1 MSNRLALPA
10 LLALLVVILALIL
23 SGLVREMVAIPL
35 LYLLWLMR
43 VIFESIPQVVLWV
56 GFLALAALVAWNSLV
71 GPRAPPLVRQPA
83 PVSRAPV
90 AAWAM
95 LFARTTRDDY
105 ARQLLAQRL
114 GQLAFDLLASQG
126 QPPAQ
131 SLWQYLNDMSQDI
144 PPDVRAYFQAGVR
157 MQRSLPRFWWRWWAH
172 AARQEPRADP
182 LDLDPEHVVRF
193 LEERMLLETRDQ
205 RPEIGD

>member
-1 MSNRLALPA
+1 MSNRLALPG
-10 LLALLVVILALIL
+10 LLALLVVILALAL
-23 SGLVREMVAIPL
+23 SGLVRELVVIPL

-56 GFLALAALVAWNSLV
+56 GFLALAALVAWNSLA
-71 GPRAPPLVRQPA
+71 GPRAPLPARQPG
-83 PVSRAPV
+83 PPSRAPV

-114 GQLAFDLLASQG
+114 GQLAFELLASQG
-126 QPPAQ
+126 QPPTQ
-131 SLWQYLNDMSQDI
+131 SLWQYLNDMAQDI

-157 MQRSLPRFWWRWWAH
+157 MQRPLPRLWGRWWPR
-172 AARQEPRADP
+172 AARQESQPDP

-193 LEERMLLETRDQ
+193 LEERMLIEIRD
-205 RPEIGD
+205 